1 MRSLAAIS
9 LLALA
14 VPAAAQEGCPKYDA
28 VVDASSAEVASK
40 AEVTGWA
47 KQALKARYEEGAPCF
62 LFVALVSAENATA
75 MYASLR
81 ATSREGE
88 RVVLAETQ
96 TVATGA
102 KAIRKNKLRKELAG
116 WVAEQG
122 KAAAGPAASEQ
133 R

>member
-9 LLALA
+9 MLALA
-14 VPAAAQEGCPKYDA
+14 FHAAADEGCPKYD
-28 VVDASSAEVASK
+28 VVADASSAEVASK

-47 KQALKARYEEGAPCF
+47 KQALRARYEEGAPCF

-88 RVVLAETQ
+88 RVVVAETQ

-102 KAIRKNKLRKELAG
+102 KAIRKNKLKKELAG
-116 WVAEQG
+116 WVAEQA
-122 KAAAGPAASEQ
+122 KAAAEPAASEQ